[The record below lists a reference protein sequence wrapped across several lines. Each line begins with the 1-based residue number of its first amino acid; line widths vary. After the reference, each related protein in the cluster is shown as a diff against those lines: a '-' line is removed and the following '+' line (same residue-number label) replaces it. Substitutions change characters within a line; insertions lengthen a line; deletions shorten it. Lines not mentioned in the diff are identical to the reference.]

1 MYGSMKNDL
10 SHDYAQDQTQDTNQ
24 RPYTSMRHS
33 QANLDRSENPLV
45 SAKGEVLRVNSWA
58 NHGGHS
64 SNSSANNLK
73 KILNDMSD
81 QDDDNNN
88 RTSAFDYGTS
98 PKPSMFKRR
107 KTPVVGKQ
115 NNRLQTNQNRYRS
128 DPAGNLSET
137 TIDRIGYENVESANS
152 KTRSNGNQSE
162 V

>member
-1 MYGSMKNDL
+1 
-10 SHDYAQDQTQDTNQ
+10 
-24 RPYTSMRHS
+24 MRHS

-64 SNSSANNLK
+64 TNSSANNLK

-81 QDDDNNN
+81 QDENNR

-107 KTPVVGKQ
+107 KTPVVGKHR
-115 NNRLQTNQNRYRS
+115 NRQKENQNKYRS
-128 DPAGNLSET
+128 DPNGNLSET
-137 TIDRIGYENVESANS
+137 TVDRPGYEDNEAGKVESAYS
-152 KTRSNGNQSE
+152 KARSNENQSE
-162 V
+162 VHQKSINTAKKLLVQKLGMLTDDAR